1 MHPRRIKVE
10 ANGKNQKVGGEA
22 VFLFGIDLSAF
33 ICVYLRLIK
42 PLVFFRCSP
51 TTCRLLAGVVLCAL
65 AAPVLGAESRDPYQ
79 HFFASGTDDLKAEL
93 GDAKRSGKK
102 ALFVMFEQD
111 GCPGCIYMKEHVLN
125 RRDVQK
131 FYREHFLNFSFN
143 IYGAAPLDDFT
154 GRNVT
159 EKAFALATGIRA
171 TPTLMF
177 YDLEGREI
185 VRITGAI
192 KDPREFIVLGEFV
205 ASGAHRSR
213 KFAEFLR
220 ERRQKKG
227 S

>member
-1 MHPRRIKVE
+1 MHPRINFE
-10 ANGKNQKVGGEA
+10 AKGKNQKVGGGA
-22 VFLFGIDLSAF
+22 VCRLCVDLSAF
-33 ICVYLRLIK
+33 VCVYLRLIK
-42 PLVFFRCSP
+42 PLPFFRYAL
-51 TTCRLLAGVVLCAL
+51 TTCGLLAGVVLCAL

-93 GDAKRSGKK
+93 GDAKRSGKN

-131 FYREHFLNFSFN
+131 FYRKHFLNFSFN
-143 IYGAAPLDDFT
+143 IHGAAPLDDFT

-159 EKAFALATGIRA
+159 EKAFALATGIKA

-192 KDPREFIVLGEFV
+192 NDPGEFIVLGEFV
-205 ASGAHRSR
+205 ASGAYRSR